1 MSVWIHIR
9 VCVSMFSLL
18 FFFLVAVMDF
28 SSMNSAPVHCS
39 RDLKN
44 SLFSNFFIKNGSH
57 GTIHTF
63 KNCFAIV
70 FSVFSKK
77 KLYPNG
83 LSLSL
88 SLYGGVFSTK
98 SRRGEIGVFSHCLP
112 SAWVVLC
119 GDQSES
125 FVVWRGLFH

>member
-1 MSVWIHIR
+1 
-9 VCVSMFSLL
+9 MFGFTSAFAFSCFL
-18 FFFLVAVMDF
+18 FFFFFLAAVVDF
-28 SSMNSAPVHCS
+28 SPVNSAPMHCS
-39 RDLKN
+39 RDPQN

-63 KNCFAIV
+63 KNCFTIV